1 MVNHVVV
8 IGGAGFL
15 GSHLCRALLERGDRV
30 TAIDPVSAERVVA
43 IRDFGA
49 HPHFAFRCADITVP
63 GALAGLGAITHV
75 AHFGHGGG
83 EFGDPI
89 EVIRAASAGAMAAVD
104 LAVAHG
110 ARIVIASGAHGG
122 TDRRPC
128 FTSRLDAESV
138 RSAAELIAET
148 TARHYPGARV
158 GIARPFE
165 VYGPHS
171 RPGTGVGATLCA
183 AALRDQ
189 TVYLDDEERSFV
201 YVTDVVAALIALL
214 DREISGPVDIGGPMV
229 TLSEF
234 ARTAI
239 ALAGRGWVECAA
251 PRRTGSASR
260 RSRSDDLA
268 LRIASA
274 PSSRRRP
281 DLERTRQLL
290 GWDSTTSLHEG
301 VHRTL
306 DWMRSALQIP
316 PAGSRVR

>member
-1 MVNHVVV
+1 MNHVVV

-15 GSHLCRALLERGDRV
+15 GSHLCRALLQRGDRV
-30 TAIDPVSAERVVA
+30 TAVDPVSAERAVA

-49 HPHFAFRCADITVP
+49 HPNFAFRCADITVP
-63 GALAGLGAITHV
+63 GALVGLGAITHV

-89 EVIRAASAGAMAAVD
+89 EVIRAASAGAMAALD

-110 ARIVIASGAHGG
+110 ARIVIASGAHGE
-122 TDRRPC
+122 TDRRRR

-138 RSAAELIAET
+138 RGAAELIAET

-158 GIARPFE
+158 GIARLFE

-171 RPGTGVGATLCA
+171 RPGAGVGATLCA
-183 AALRDQ
+183 AAMRDQ

-214 DREISGPVDIGGPMV
+214 DREIAGPVDIGGPMV

-239 ALAGRGWVECAA
+239 ALAGRGWVECMPA
-251 PRRTGSASR
+251 R
-260 RSRSDDLA
+260 RSDSATRPSRSEDLA

-274 PSSRRRP
+274 PSPRRRP
-281 DLERTRQLL
+281 DLERTQQLL
-290 GWDSTTSLHEG
+290 RWEPTTSLHEG

-306 DWMRSALQIP
+306 DWMRSALRIELVGDRAQ
-316 PAGSRVR
+316 

>member
-1 MVNHVVV
+1 MNHVVV

-15 GSHLCRALLERGDRV
+15 GSHLCRALLQRGDRV
-30 TAIDPVSAERVVA
+30 TAFDPLSAKRA
-43 IRDFGA
+43 AAMRDFGA
-49 HPHFAFRCADITVP
+49 HPHFAFRCADSKVP
-63 GALAGLGAITHV
+63 GTLAGLGAITHV
-75 AHFGHGGG
+75 AHLGHGGSAHR
-83 EFGDPI
+83 DPI
-89 EVIRAASAGAMAAVD
+89 EVIRAASAGAMAALD

-110 ARIVIASGAHGG
+110 ARIVIVSGAHGG
-122 TDRRPC
+122 TTRRPR

-138 RSAAELIAET
+138 RGAAELITET

-158 GIARPFE
+158 AIARPFE

-171 RPGTGVGATLCA
+171 RPGAGVGATLCA

-214 DREISGPVDIGGPMV
+214 DSEIAGPVDIGGPMV

-251 PRRTGSASR
+251 PRRTSSAGS
-260 RSRSDDLA
+260 DGLA
-268 LRIASA
+268 LRVASTPGA
-274 PSSRRRP
+274 RPP
-281 DLERTRQLL
+281 DLARTRRLL
-290 GWDSTTSLHEG
+290 GWEPTTSLHEG
-301 VHRTL
+301 VHHTL
-306 DWMRSALQIP
+306 DWMRTALLSH
-316 PAGSRVR
+316 PARVQP